1 MSMPGALRVFYGGTF
16 DPVHNGHLAIACAA
30 RDTLDVDIAF
40 LPAADPP
47 HRLEPGASAVDRVAM
62 LQLAIADLP
71 AAGLSA
77 MRLDLREIEQHAHD
91 SSRRSWSVDTMRAL
105 RIELGADA
113 PIAWLL
119 GADSFIDLPHWKCW
133 RELFA
138 LTHFVVAER
147 MGSALDE
154 SLPAELAQM
163 LRGRWIDDAAS
174 LLRAPAGC
182 VLRLHQPLQTHS
194 ATDLRQRISAG
205 LPWRHLLPAAVADYI
220 VSNHL
225 YGSNLYGSA
234 HPAGSG
240 T

>member
-1 MSMPGALRVFYGGTF
+1 MSMARALHVFYGGTF

-30 RDTLDVDIAF
+30 RDALGVGIAF

-47 HRLEPGASAVDRVAM
+47 HRPAPGASAVDRVAM
-62 LQLAIADLP
+62 LQLAIAGLPDL
-71 AAGLSA
+71 
-77 MRLDLREIEQHAHD
+77 RLDLREIEHHTHD
-91 SSRRSWSVDTMRAL
+91 SSRRSWSIDTLRAL

-113 PIAWLL
+113 SITWLL

-147 MGSALDE
+147 PGCVLDE
-154 SLPAELAQM
+154 SLPPELAQM
-163 LRGRWIDDAAS
+163 LQGRWVDAADA
-174 LLRAPAGC
+174 LLRAPKGS

-194 ATDLRQRISAG
+194 ATDLRQRIGAG

-225 YGSNLYGSA
+225 YGSSLYASA
-234 HPAGSG
+234 HPAESG